1 MTKETEFLETL
12 ITLVWNDI
20 SKQELVEMLKDRKQ
34 ALEQQLLIPVVGSS
48 LPSKERVTDQANSYA
63 ENFNKTEINLIKKQ
77 AFEAGVNWLL
87 LCYCNE
93 VR

>member
-1 MTKETEFLETL
+1 MIFNEDKLQEEIIKTWGEFGVHNEVFKAMKKQISDLKQLTL
-12 ITLVWNDI
+12 TD
-20 SKQELVEMLKDRKQ
+20 
-34 ALEQQLLIPVVGSS
+34 VGCS

-63 ENFNKTEINLIKKQ
+63 ENFNRTEINLIKKQ
-77 AFEAGVNWLL
+77 AFVAGVNWIL